1 MSNSKKTGQKLKLR
15 KWVVWVMAI
24 LAIIIVGITAYIV
37 SEAVKKEENRNNAN
51 VNVNDIELDNVGQ
64 IVDNN
69 IDKVEA
75 TVEIQLKDTAI
86 EKGTKLIVTAIVTP
100 VNTEQALVWSSSNA
114 GIFEVDTNGIITVK
128 GVGTAVLT
136 ATVGNVSDAVVIE
149 GIAKVTDGSSND
161 LPIYNVSMNTSGTN
175 NSGSSSGS
183 GNTSGDNNGNGNSGT
198 ASGGSTSGGNTSGG
212 NTSSGGS
219 TSGDNTSGGN
229 TSSSGSTS
237 GGNSGSSNGGSSSGG
252 NTSGGNAN
260 SGGSTSGGNSGS
272 SSGGSSSG
280 GNTFD
285 GNTSGGNTSGG
296 NASSG
301 GSTSGGNSGSSSGG
315 STSGGNTSGGN
326 TSGGNTSGGS
336 VSIPG
341 KDDGSGYDSTEIG
354 SKLPGVGFDQT
365 VSNLYVY
372 EENGKY
378 FGQIITQPDVT
389 IVYVKERSDT
399 FDATIKSVL
408 AALLPVEHSQVW
420 TNYVTSITDRTFTV
434 ENRMVRVVMPSAVH
448 GGHSQI
454 VIYNQT
460 NV

>member
-280 GNTFD
+280 GNT
-285 GNTSGGNTSGG
+285 
-296 NASSG
+296 
-301 GSTSGGNSGSSSGG
+301 
-315 STSGGNTSGGN
+315 SGGN